1 MSNHH
6 YVVAAAVLVAAL
18 LLVGCAANNSNGRE
32 DQAQPAAT
40 GMATSS
46 SAPTPS
52 PSESPRWG
60 HYGEPA
66 ATPGP
71 GAFSGWS
78 HEEQEHA
85 QEFALAS
92 MQVFAMKT
100 DQETWH
106 EYMDPRVTDEYKEQL
121 KNYNPQYGNIRSV
134 QRVVYTEFG
143 TDATKATLRVETS
156 DGVWV
161 VHLVRSGAGQ
171 EPKVALIEPL
181 SLGGGH

>member
-18 LLVGCAANNSNGRE
+18 LMVGCAANNSNGRE
-32 DQAQPAAT
+32 DQAQPAASGT
-40 GMATSS
+40 VTSS

-66 ATPGP
+66 STPGP

-78 HEEQEHA
+78 REEQEHA
-85 QEFALAS
+85 QEFALVS

-100 DQETWH
+100 DQATWH
-106 EYMDPRVTDEYKEQL
+106 EYMDPRVTDEYREQL
-121 KNYNPQYGNIRSV
+121 KTITRSTGIFVLCSGWCTANLERTRLRRLFVLKRLMVYGWFTWCALGPGRN
-134 QRVVYTEFG
+134 
-143 TDATKATLRVETS
+143 LRL
-156 DGVWV
+156 
-161 VHLVRSGAGQ
+161 H
-171 EPKVALIEPL
+171 
-181 SLGGGH
+181 